1 MDVNNGAVEEGAQMG
16 GIKVA
21 LCGDVK
27 GYMVRGTIY
36 GKYGEYVTVIGDHG
50 NVLTVSGRS
59 GRFPV
64 PRDQV
69 RKISPDE
76 LHRVDKSV
84 LATK

>member
-1 MDVNNGAVEEGAQMG
+1 MDSNNSVIEEGAQMG

-21 LCGDVK
+21 LCADVK
-27 GYMVRGTIY
+27 GYMVKGSVY
-36 GKYGEYVTVIGDHG
+36 GKYGEYVTVIGDHD
-50 NVLTVSGRS
+50 NVLTVTGRA

-76 LHRVDKSV
+76 LHRTDKSV

>member
-1 MDVNNGAVEEGAQMG
+1 MSNDYGAFEEGVQMEG
-16 GIKVA
+16 VKVA
-21 LCGDVK
+21 LCCDVK
-27 GYMVRGTIY
+27 GYMVKGSVY

-50 NVLTVSGRS
+50 NVLTVIGRA

-76 LHRVDKSV
+76 LHRTDKSV